1 MILFKEQISPIFGFT
16 ATWTGKTNRNCNIT
30 PIYMQAYNRNTNEWD
45 TLTFDDTSIAGAN
58 ISLIGSRFINFSN
71 YLNGSNEVA
80 IRIYQEVK

>member
-1 MILFKEQISPIFGFT
+1 
-16 ATWTGKTNRNCNIT
+16 
-30 PIYMQAYNRNTNEWD
+30 MQAYNRNTNEWD